1 MLVKSP
7 IFYMGNKYDLLSK
20 LLLYFPNEKE
30 VSLFID
36 LFGGSGVVTANVPY
50 KKVVY
55 NELND
60 NIVKLFHTLKNVP
73 PTEII
78 DKITKNIKEFN
89 LEKKNQKNYIEFR
102 EYYNKSEK
110 DIIDLFTL
118 IYYSFSNL
126 IRFNNKNEFNMPCG
140 NQFFKLREHDVQI
153 KLFNMLLKEKDIE
166 ITNLDAFE
174 VLKNIT
180 KNTNQFIYLD
190 PPYLNTTA
198 IYNEKRAFGGWSIKE
213 DMKLFNEL
221 DRISSLGIKWALS
234 NVLEN
239 KGIKNEHLKEWATEK
254 KYKII
259 YIDEK
264 DYVSLGKGNANSK
277 EILILNYEPNFER
290 YSIFDFE
297 Y

>member
-1 MLVKSP
+1 
-7 IFYMGNKYDLLSK
+7 MGNKYDLLSK
-20 LLLYFPNEKE
+20 LLLYFPNEKD

-78 DKITKNIKEFN
+78 DKITNNIKEFN

-110 DIIDLFTL
+110 DIIDLLTL
-118 IYYSFSNL
+118 TYYSFSNL

-140 NQFFKLREHDVQI
+140 NQFFKLTEHDVQI
-153 KLFNMLLKEKDIE
+153 KLFNMLLKEKNIE

-277 EILILNYEPNFER
+277 EVLILNYEPNFER